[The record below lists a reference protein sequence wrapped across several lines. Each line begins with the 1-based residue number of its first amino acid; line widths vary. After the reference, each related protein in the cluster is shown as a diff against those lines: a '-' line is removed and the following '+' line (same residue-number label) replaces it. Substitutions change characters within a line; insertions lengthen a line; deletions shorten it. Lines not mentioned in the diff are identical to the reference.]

1 MKRVGRPPN
10 LKRKDELW
18 SAVSIK
24 TLRDRLCMTQV
35 EFGVALGK
43 EIKSIV
49 NATIISRWE
58 NGDGTPIAGYQ
69 YALDKLA
76 ETL

>member
-1 MKRVGRPPN
+1 MKVGRPRN
-10 LKRKDELW
+10 LKKATDPW

-24 TLRDRLCMTQV
+24 PLRERLCMTQV

-43 EIKSIV
+43 EINSIV
-49 NATIISRWE
+49 NPTAISHWE
-58 NGDGTPIAGYQ
+58 NGDSIPRAGNQ
-69 YALDKLA
+69 FALDKLA

>member
-1 MKRVGRPPN
+1 MKVGRPPN
-10 LKRKDELW
+10 LKKATDPW

-24 TLRDRLCMTQV
+24 TLRERLCMTQV